1 MKITDE
7 PASEV
12 EAQLKQRR
20 IEVRREQ
27 YDPKSR
33 NLVADFFRFLRDP
46 EPGDTVTLWEDERGR
61 VRYYTA
67 ERVDP
72 QIAALQERV
81 SELSAPDA
89 TVLEPRFE
97 EIDAKLA
104 RLDDLEQKVAPIDEL
119 HAKVQ
124 KVDELAT
131 QVEELRGLEAKV
143 AQVDRL
149 AAEVEKV
156 PVLEAKVTELVKLS
170 ARVTR
175 LERPA

>member
-97 EIDAKLA
+97 AIGWPP
-104 RLDDLEQKVAPIDEL
+104 RW
-119 HAKVQ
+119 
-124 KVDELAT
+124 
-131 QVEELRGLEAKV
+131 R
-143 AQVDRL
+143 RC
-149 AAEVEKV
+149 
-156 PVLEAKVTELVKLS
+156 
-170 ARVTR
+170 RCWR
-175 LERPA
+175 RR